1 MPHLRPHPRI
11 SESSTKTA
19 MPRQSSANVSSEIA
33 KSARSTSPKRT
44 GSESQIGQIACTG
57 AGTALTSSSSSQ
69 RNQETDPQQVKY
81 PACPS
86 ARRVLSAL
94 LNGPLASV
102 LDGCLKVRDQEE
114 DRRGIKPH
122 AEIPASQKSS
132 KDTAGTSSS
141 GNLATSLSDAEKE
154 WLKKVESWKAEAHA
168 LVYDEK
174 SSYDD

>member
-1 MPHLRPHPRI
+1 VHRGWDSVDELLLQSKEPRNG
-11 SESSTKTA
+11 
-19 MPRQSSANVSSEIA
+19 SSAGKIPSLSFG
-33 KSARSTSPKRT
+33 K
-44 GSESQIGQIACTG
+44 
-57 AGTALTSSSSSQ
+57 TSSSRNSDINTSQ
-69 RNQETDPQQVKY
+69 SFAKQGPQTY
-81 PACPS
+81 
-86 ARRVLSAL
+86 LSAL